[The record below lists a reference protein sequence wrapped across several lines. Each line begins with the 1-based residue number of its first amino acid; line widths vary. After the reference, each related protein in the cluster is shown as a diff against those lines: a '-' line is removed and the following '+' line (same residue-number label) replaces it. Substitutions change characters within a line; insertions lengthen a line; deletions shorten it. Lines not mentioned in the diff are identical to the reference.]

1 MPMMVLTPMIG
12 MHYKNMSV
20 MNRIF
25 RFIYVA
31 LIVFAAVACH
41 TSEIDD
47 PNNDNPDKPK
57 ISENIKFTA
66 RIQQTRVGY
75 APHGS
80 QLEQR
85 WMVGDVIYG
94 FYGGSTANKVVFSV
108 ESVDEE
114 TGVATL
120 DPGDGWSGFIS
131 AFKANNS
138 LSIGLVYTG
147 STSTKFS
154 ELFDENDAIV
164 IDMTSQGTERIPAC
178 MHAESFGIDNKR
190 EEDVTYVIFEFKN
203 DCSIIE
209 VFSFTGVKEDSDEYF
224 DGESATLGSIAV
236 DGLIE
241 GCQYSL
247 DKDGFLQ
254 FESIDKTDDDDAPTT
269 VTLGGS
275 WSVTEDGDITYGG
288 NIKPVYIAAVPFEYE
303 EFTVSAYLDGGK
315 QPIILPA
322 YENKELKGGNSY
334 YIKANPVVAKTVDD
348 VYFKTVYEA
357 FEHAKYLDGN
367 PSLLDGK
374 DNTVTLIAGDDDEPG
389 DIYGLVDH
397 NDSDSIDE
405 TIVID
410 YPVTLNLNGRWLYL
424 GNIKDFYADLYDD
437 MIVSES
443 FSVDDGGEFTITD
456 LGAGENPGQI
466 WSDGNSAESI
476 IKNKGTVIIENGGID
491 QWGSDDVDD
500 PILIDNNGSL
510 TVERGSLFSCGS
522 VIDSEAGSETY
533 IGVENDTNIDQDDR
547 FDYKLSINSYGN
559 SISIH
564 SDDTAETIFE
574 IRGGC
579 VSGKEVAV
587 KLDGKNVNG
596 YISGGNIIGGS
607 KYSTALLVNSAKC
620 TISGGVIAGDNTQN
634 TDRTNKTYGLK
645 LVDAECIIEGGII
658 DGKSYSYAVYS
669 ENSKCT
675 ISDGTIK
682 STSYTD
688 GDPYSDYAGIP
699 TIYCSTTESPQEVEY
714 LFDMSGGSVEGNGLK
729 LFLDNNV
736 NGRITGGNFQTTG
749 NHAIQLSGAILNID
763 GTDNTIDISN
773 GSTKAGGPSYSTIS
787 IGNGS
792 NCTISGEKATISNST
807 NGYAVEIIDS
817 ECMLS
822 GGKFVNNS
830 ANYPAI
836 YCYRSTEGTTTDLT
850 IKWAEDSSDLDSLRE
865 GPLIVCTYDPGQS
878 GLTYLG
884 AVSTKKL
891 VVYADENDEVGTTFP
906 NYAKVDI
913 SGGYLYAKNGAFY
926 SQSQEGSLSIT
937 GSFYTNLGSLIS
949 PIKSPYFDFT
959 QECLKYV
966 SSEIVDVDYG
976 DYNFDHKIIPGG
988 EPDVD
993 IDITGGSLP
1002 PYGKEEL

>member
-1 MPMMVLTPMIG
+1 MMVLTPMIG

-66 RIQQTRVGY
+66 LIQQTRVGY

-241 GCQYSL
+241 GCKYSL
-247 DKDGFLQ
+247 DKDGVLQ
-254 FESIDKTDDDDAPTT
+254 FAPIDKTGGDDAPTR

-303 EFTVSAYLDGGK
+303 EFTVSAYLDGGIK
-315 QPIILPA
+315 PISQSF
-322 YENKELKGGNSY
+322 ENKTFVGGNSY

-357 FEHAKYLDGN
+357 FEHAKYLDGH
-367 PSLLDGK
+367 PSLLDGQ
-374 DNTVTLIAGDDDEPG
+374 DNIVTLIAGEDEEPE

-397 NDSDSIDE
+397 NDSDSINE

-410 YPVTLNLNGRWLYL
+410 YPVTLDLNGRWLYL
-424 GNIKDFYADLYDD
+424 GSTNEEDYDD
-437 MIVSES
+437 IEVSEY
-443 FSVDDGGEFTITD
+443 FYVKNGGDFTITD
-456 LGAGENPGQI
+456 TNDDEAGGI
-466 WSDGNSAESI
+466 WSDGNIAASI
-476 IKNKGTVIIENGGID
+476 ITNEAGGTVIIENGNIYQYGT
-491 QWGSDDVDD
+491 GECDVEAEIEN
-500 PILIDNNGSL
+500 PVIIEN
-510 TVERGSLFSCGS
+510 RGSLS
-522 VIDSEAGSETY
+522 VNGGNLSNGVGIAIDSYEGSDTT
-533 IGVENDTNIDQDDR
+533 IGTESGEGPDIDSDD
-547 FDYKLSINSYGN
+547 I

-564 SDDTAETIFE
+564 SDDTDEAIFE
-574 IRGGC
+574 MKGGS
-579 VSGKEVAV
+579 VSGDVVAV
-587 KLDGKNVNG
+587 MLYGCKVIGEV
-596 YISGGNIIGGS
+596 SGGNINASESG
-607 KYSTALLVNSAKC
+607 STALLVQNYSTC
-620 TISGGVIAGDNTQN
+620 IIYGGEITNTKIGVSDDSYAVHLAEN
-634 TDRTNKTYGLK
+634 
-645 LVDAECIIEGGII
+645 AECIIKGGEI
-658 DGKSYSYAVYS
+658 DGKKYSYAVYS
-669 ENSKCT
+669 EDSKCT
-675 ISDGTIK
+675 ISGGTIK

-699 TIYCSTTESPQEVEY
+699 TIYCSTTKSPQEVGY
-714 LFDMSGGSVEGNGLK
+714 LFDMSGGSVVGDGMK
-729 LFLDNNV
+729 LFLDKNV
-736 NGRITGGNFQTTG
+736 KGSITGGNIQTTG

-763 GTDNTIDISN
+763 GTDNTIGISN
-773 GSTKAGGPSYSTIS
+773 GSTKAGGRSYSTIL

-807 NGYAVEIIDS
+807 NGYAVEIKDS

-822 GGKFVNNS
+822 GGTIKTASFIHS
-830 ANYPAI
+830 AV
-836 YCYRSTEGTTTDLT
+836 YCYRSKDGTTTDLT
-850 IKWAEDSSDLDSLRE
+850 IQWAEGSSESDSLRE
-865 GPLIVCTYDPGQS
+865 GPLIVCTYVPDDPTYIPS
-878 GLTYLG
+878 YLG
-884 AVSTKKL
+884 AVSTKDLLYQESEEAEPK
-891 VVYADENDEVGTTFP
+891 TST
-906 NYAKVDI
+906 NYARVEI
-913 SGGYLYAKNGAFY
+913 SGGYLYANDGAFY